1 MKLVLTAVFDED
13 DGHGEGEE
21 VTYIRE
27 GVDDMTSFA
36 QAMVFFANATGYT
49 YVTDAG
55 FTSDNGNEWWGYNF

>member
-13 DGHGEGEE
+13 DGHSAEEE

>member
-1 MKLVLTAVFDED
+1 MDT
-13 DGHGEGEE
+13 GEEE

>member
-36 QAMVFFANATGYT
+36 QAMVFFANATVYT